1 MQRDGKILVGE
12 DFTPF
17 ATAATN
23 MNGESKL
30 KQRVQSVSVCRTKS
44 QLMAQRREESLAQ
57 LETSYGDL

>member
-17 ATAATN
+17 ATNET
-23 MNGESKL
+23 GESKL